1 MIGMYNDSSTCTIL
15 TERLI
20 RGHVM
25 RHRVSRI
32 QIASSERMFSSTVLQ
47 ASHVGAS
54 RPGQG
59 QSPSVYLRFCIFS
72 KNVIQ

>member
-32 QIASSERMFSSTVLQ
+32 QIASSERMFSSTSTTVVL
-47 ASHVGAS
+47 
-54 RPGQG
+54 
-59 QSPSVYLRFCIFS
+59 PSSLLKSNKQFIIILISNKSEFKYLY
-72 KNVIQ
+72 

>member
-32 QIASSERMFSSTVLQ
+32 QIASSERMFSSTSTTVVL
-47 ASHVGAS
+47 
-54 RPGQG
+54 
-59 QSPSVYLRFCIFS
+59 PSSLLKSNKQFIHYTY
-72 KNVIQ
+72 